1 MIAVVQR
8 VSRAEVRVDG
18 AVTGA
23 IGRGLLVLFC
33 AEKGD
38 VDADL
43 DWLSDKV
50 LHMRI
55 FSDTAGHMN
64 HSAIETEAAILVV
77 SQFTLVGDLSRGRRP
92 GFERA
97 ALPPDAERL
106 YEGFVER
113 LRRSPLPIETGRF
126 RAFMEVDLVNDG
138 PVTLIVERRAR

>member
-1 MIAVVQR
+1 VIAVVQR

-18 AVTGA
+18 GTVGR

-38 VDADL
+38 ADADL

-50 LHMRI
+50 LHMRV
-55 FSDTAGHMN
+55 FSDNAGHMN
-64 HSAIETEAAILVV
+64 HSAIETGAAILVV
-77 SQFTLVGDLSRGRRP
+77 SQFTLAGDLGRGRRP
-92 GFERA
+92 GFDRA
-97 ALPPDAERL
+97 ALPDEAERL
-106 YEGFVER
+106 YDGFVGR

-138 PVTLIVERRAR
+138 PVTLIVERRSR

>member
-8 VSRAEVRVDG
+8 VSRAEVRADG

>member
-18 AVTGA
+18 GV
-23 IGRGLLVLFC
+23 IGRIGAGLLVLFC

-38 VDADL
+38 ADADL

-50 LHMRI
+50 LHMRV
-55 FSDTAGHMN
+55 FSDSAGHMN
-64 HSAIETEAAILVV
+64 LSAIETGAAVLVV
-77 SQFTLVGDLSRGRRP
+77 SQFTLAGDLSRGRRP

-97 ALPPDAERL
+97 ALPAEAEQL
-106 YEGFVER
+106 YDGFVER
-113 LRRSPLPIETGRF
+113 LRRSPVPIETGRF

-138 PVTLIVERRAR
+138 PVTLIVERRPR